1 MYRKNRSWWS
11 GPQRRQA
18 AMSQGSMR
26 ILRALARTWRRVPGY
41 NTSPNNLLGPPR
53 RKRPVSR
60 SGHALYRLGHRA
72 AGHAPSDSGAGP
84 GGRYPCRRTAPTAA
98 VIQRPRSAGEEA
110 FAKPV
115 MKAGVLRTLLT
126 LDHHV
131 IEVTATAVADID
143 TYQDALDAGV
153 TFSA

>member
-1 MYRKNRSWWS
+1 MPRWSMYRKNRSWWS

-26 ILRALARTWRRVPGY
+26 FLRALARTWRRVPGY

-84 GGRYPCRRTAPTAA
+84 GGRLQPLLSY
-98 VIQRPRSAGEEA
+98 RPRSAGEEA

>member
-18 AMSQGSMR
+18 AMSQGS
-26 ILRALARTWRRVPGY
+26 IGSPALWPVHGGACRGTTLHPTIW
-41 NTSPNNLLGPPR
+41 LGPPR

-72 AGHAPSDSGAGP
+72 AGHAPSDAGAGP
-84 GGRYPCRRTAPTAA
+84 GGSYPCRRTAPPLLSY
-98 VIQRPRSAGEEA
+98 RPRSAGEEA

-115 MKAGVLRTLLT
+115 MNTGVLRTLLT